1 MQCRRSVSLTLI
13 CPVIDGSDR
22 EAVRVKLYRAT
33 THQTEKENE
42 GKCNINHKVI
52 FKQCK
57 DVCNAFLILLC

>member
-1 MQCRRSVSLTLI
+1 M
-13 CPVIDGSDR
+13 IDGSDR
-22 EAVRVKLYRAT
+22 EAVRVKLYRDT